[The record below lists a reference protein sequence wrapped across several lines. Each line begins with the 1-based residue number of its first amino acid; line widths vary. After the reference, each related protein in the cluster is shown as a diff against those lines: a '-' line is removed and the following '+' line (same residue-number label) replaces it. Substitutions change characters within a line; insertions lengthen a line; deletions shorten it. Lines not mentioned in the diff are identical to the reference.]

1 MVDFINKNKRFFKP
15 FKNAFFVISI
25 VFAIWM
31 LFFDTNSWFI
41 HNELNNDIK
50 ALENEKL
57 DLEYFAQIALDR
69 INEMRKQA
77 AEYADQLKQGK
88 FQHKNLSID
97 ADILAPVFII
107 P

>member
-1 MVDFINKNKRFFKP
+1 M
-15 FKNAFFVISI
+15 S
-25 VFAIWM
+25 
-31 LFFDTNSWFI
+31 
-41 HNELNNDIK
+41 K

-57 DLEYFAQIALDR
+57 DLEYFAQIALGR

-97 ADILAPVFII
+97 ADILAPVLII